1 MNKLVKTLIF
11 LFILLAGT
19 FSISA
24 QDAGSNIIRGIV
36 SSKIDGPLMS
46 VHVVEVDQ
54 NKRYISTTVTDINGN
69 FALKVKN
76 TSNKLQVSYVGMK
89 TQLLTIGSRTYFN
102 IVLEDATTISEVTV
116 RANRTVNTG
125 TLTIPERE
133 RSMAMQTISSKE
145 FEGLSVAS
153 VDDALQGK
161 IAGLDIIANSG
172 DVGSGSSMRIRGIT
186 SINNSSEPLIV
197 LNGVI
202 YDTPQASTFEFA
214 TANQEQFAD
223 LLSINVDDIESIT
236 VLKDAASTAM
246 WGSRGANGVISINT
260 KKGIR
265 GKTRV
270 QYTYRYSGAIQP
282 QGYTMLTGDDYTM
295 LMKEAYFNPRQS
307 NTASNIREFNYDP
320 SFSEYENYNNNTN
333 WVKAVTDRKSVV

>member
-145 FEGLSVAS
+145 FEGLSVVS

-236 VLKDAASTAM
+236 VHVEHQRRRYRIDYRTERRRFNGDVGVA
-246 WGSRGANGVISINT
+246 GSQRGYLHQYQKRNQ
-260 KKGIR
+260 
-265 GKTRV
+265 GK
-270 QYTYRYSGAIQP
+270 
-282 QGYTMLTGDDYTM
+282 
-295 LMKEAYFNPRQS
+295 NPC
-307 NTASNIREFNYDP
+307 
-320 SFSEYENYNNNTN
+320 
-333 WVKAVTDRKSVV
+333 SVYLPL